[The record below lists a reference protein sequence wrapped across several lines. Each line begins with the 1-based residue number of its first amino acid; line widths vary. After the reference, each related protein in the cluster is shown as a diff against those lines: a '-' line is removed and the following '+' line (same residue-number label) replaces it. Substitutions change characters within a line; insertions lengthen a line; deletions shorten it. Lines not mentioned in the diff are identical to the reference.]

1 MTSVLNSPTD
11 FARQHL
17 RGFALLHAEL
27 LRPVHGGVVRADR
40 PPAPSVAVV
49 TGGGTGHYPAFCGWV
64 GPGMADGAAV
74 GDVFASPSADQIVS
88 VCRAADNGGGVLL
101 AYGNY
106 AGDDLN
112 FTEARGRLER
122 AGVRVQTLSITDD
135 VTSAP
140 ATRRDQRRGTA
151 GDLVVIK
158 AAGAAAAAGH
168 DLDRVASLAARA
180 NARTFS
186 FGIAFAGCTL
196 PGSDHPLFSLPP
208 GHMGVGMGVH
218 GEPGVGEQ
226 SIAPAAELAVLLVER
241 LLEERPMDADG
252 RVVALLNGLGSTGLE
267 ELFLL
272 WGEVHDRLVAA
283 GLTIVAPE
291 VDELV
296 TSLDMEGVSL
306 TVCWL
311 DDELQA
317 LWTAPCRSAAFTRN
331 GHVPLG
337 SRRSLPDEEA
347 VDRPPTFVRG
357 AGDSARQAA
366 VAAALARRVANDLQ
380 DAQEVLGVLDSVAG
394 DGDHGLG
401 MVRGAEAAALAT
413 KAAADQGA
421 GLADTLTTAG
431 IAWSAASGGTSGA
444 LWGAA
449 LRAAGARLT
458 DDRAATS
465 AELVAA
471 VRAARDE
478 IVRTGGAVP
487 GDKTMIDALSPF
499 VDALESRSPGADG
512 DLRAAWDAAARTAT
526 RAAEATADLVARRG
540 RARPLA
546 ARSLG
551 HPDPGAVSLA
561 LVLRTLGRPVA
572 GTPDR

>member
-27 LRPVHGGVVRADR
+27 LRPVHGGVVREDR
-40 PPAPSVAVV
+40 PPVPSAAVV
-49 TGGGTGHYPAFCGWV
+49 TGGGTGHFPAFCGWV
-64 GPGMADGAAV
+64 GPGLADGAAV

-106 AGDDLN
+106 AGHELN
-112 FTEARGRLER
+112 FTEAQGRLEA
-122 AGVRVQTLSITDD
+122 AGVRVRNLPITDD

-140 ATRRDQRRGTA
+140 AARRDQRRGTA

-158 AAGAAAAAGH
+158 VAGAAAAAGY
-168 DLDRVASLAARA
+168 DLERVASLAARA

-226 SIAPAAELAVLLVER
+226 SVAPATELAALLVER
-241 LLEERPMDADG
+241 LLEERPADADG
-252 RVVALLNGLGSTGLE
+252 RVVALLNGLGSTGFE

-296 TSLDMEGVSL
+296 TSLDMEGISL
-306 TVCWL
+306 TLCWL

-317 LWTAPCRSAAFTRN
+317 LWTSPCRSAAFTRTATSRSAAV
-331 GHVPLG
+331 GCSRTRVRSPARRRSREGQAIRLGRRLSPPPWRSG
-337 SRRSLPDEEA
+337 SRTASSTLRRFWASWTRSP
-347 VDRPPTFVRG
+347 
-357 AGDSARQAA
+357 
-366 VAAALARRVANDLQ
+366 
-380 DAQEVLGVLDSVAG
+380 
-394 DGDHGLG
+394 
-401 MVRGAEAAALAT
+401 AT
-413 KAAADQGA
+413 A
-421 GLADTLTTAG
+421 TTA
-431 IAWSAASGGTSGA
+431 SGWCGVWRQRRSH
-444 LWGAA
+444 
-449 LRAAGARLT
+449 RRPRLT
-458 DDRAATS
+458 
-465 AELVAA
+465 
-471 VRAARDE
+471 
-478 IVRTGGAVP
+478 
-487 GDKTMIDALSPF
+487 
-499 VDALESRSPGADG
+499 
-512 DLRAAWDAAARTAT
+512 
-526 RAAEATADLVARRG
+526 
-540 RARPLA
+540 RARALPTPS
-546 ARSLG
+546 RPQG
-551 HPDPGAVSLA
+551 MPGVPRAG
-561 LVLRTLGRPVA
+561 GRPGHCGA
-572 GTPDR
+572 PRSGPQG